1 VSSELVVRPQPGR
14 PVDHAWAQLMAL
26 IDLGDVSA
34 PARPGP
40 RPRWA
45 GRRWRGVG
53 LALSVAV
60 SLASLHSAPTGE
72 PTVRV
77 VWTAPMPPT
86 VVVQAAQ
93 DSVYVLR
100 PVDAGGELTAYD
112 LDTGQ
117 VRWVLPTTLATVTA
131 GWFSVLA
138 AAGIVVVPTE
148 NGDIAV
154 DAATGRHLWSVA
166 GSVESFTTDS
176 VLLSASGMPG
186 RSARLRLVRSRD
198 GETIWQRSLAEA
210 PAAVVQVRDGRPATV
225 AVDAGG
231 LSLLRYGDGVTLLSR
246 DLQRHGA
253 DVQQMVFVGDQLLV
267 HRHYDD
273 RFTVTGYRTDSLAE
287 IWQIETPGDGTV
299 RDCGPVVCLSTS
311 EAVLGLDPG
320 TGARRWAVPEVQ
332 DVWPVTGD
340 RVLVAGP
347 RRGPHSD
354 QQPLISVIDARTGR
368 SLGSPT
374 AGQPVVSVS
383 GDRPV
388 LVLRLR
394 DSPVGP
400 TSIYDV
406 DPVTGRSS
414 LIGEVDDALL
424 NLPHELVG
432 RYIVRMR
439 EGRLQVM
446 TVG

>member
-1 VSSELVVRPQPGR
+1 MEWSRGR
-14 PVDHAWAQLMAL
+14 LMAL

-34 PARPGP
+34 PARPWP
-40 RPRWA
+40 RPRWT
-45 GRRWRGVG
+45 GRRWREAG
-53 LALSVAV
+53 LALAVAV
-60 SLASLHSAPTGE
+60 SLATLNAAPAGE

-77 VWTAPMPPT
+77 LWTAPLPPS
-86 VVVQAAQ
+86 VVVQADQ
-93 DSVYVLR
+93 DTVYTLR
-100 PVDAGGELTAYD
+100 AVGGGGELTAHE
-112 LDTGQ
+112 LSTGQ
-117 VRWVLPTTLATVTA
+117 VRWTRPATTATVTT

-138 AAGIVVVPTE
+138 AAKLLVIPTE

-154 DAATGRHLWSVA
+154 DAVTGGHLWRVR
-166 GSVESFTTDS
+166 GSVESFTADD
-176 VLLSASGMPG
+176 VLLVESGE
-186 RSARLRLVRSRD
+186 RTSSSRLRLVRAGD
-198 GETIWQRSLAEA
+198 GATIWQRSLGEVRGTA
-210 PAAVVQVRDGRPATV
+210 VQVRDGRPATI
-225 AVDAGG
+225 AVDSGELG
-231 LSLLRYGDGVTLLSR
+231 LLRYEDGVTLVSR

-273 RFTVTGYRTDSLAE
+273 RFTVTGYRMDTLAE
-287 IWQIETPGDGTV
+287 TWRIETPGDGTV

-311 EAVLGLDPG
+311 QGVAGIDPG
-320 TGARRWAVPEVQ
+320 TGARRWLVPGVQ

-340 RVLVAGP
+340 RVLTAGT

-368 SLGSPT
+368 RLGSPT
-374 AGQPVVSVS
+374 AGQPVVSAT
-383 GDRPV
+383 GDGPL

-424 NLPHELVG
+424 NLPYELVG
-432 RYIVRMR
+432 RHIVRMR

-446 TVG
+446 AVG